1 MQGGNSIGLHTYHSL
16 GARTVQ
22 LRQSMREILAF
33 LDEHTFQPKD
43 DEGGC
48 IVLETKE
55 EEEGKGNW

>member
-1 MQGGNSIGLHTYHSL
+1 M
-16 GARTVQ
+16 Q